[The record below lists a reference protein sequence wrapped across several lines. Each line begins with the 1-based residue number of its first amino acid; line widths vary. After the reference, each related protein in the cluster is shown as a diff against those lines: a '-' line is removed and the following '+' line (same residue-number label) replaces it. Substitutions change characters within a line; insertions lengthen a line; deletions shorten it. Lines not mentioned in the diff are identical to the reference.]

1 MKYSEMKDVFKE
13 ELTFLGMITE
23 YESDL
28 EQIHN
33 MKEAAVNIE
42 GWQNDG
48 YDEFP
53 KSFTRP
59 DGPSIVMALWNTFI
73 VPDEETKKAIAH
85 EEYMDRF
92 KADHP
97 DWLCF
102 DSYYADGDPLFID
115 PESLSWVLRNHGHY
129 DDAHCE
135 LIAKAVMAYH
145 KNYQENL

>member
-1 MKYSEMKDVFKE
+1 MKYSEMKEVFQK
-13 ELTFLGMITE
+13 ELTFLEMITE

-33 MKEAAVNIE
+33 MKEAAIDIE
-42 GWQNDG
+42 SWQADG

-53 KSFTRP
+53 ESFTRA
-59 DGPSIVMALWNTFI
+59 DGPSILMALWNTFI
-73 VPDEETKKAIAH
+73 VPDEETKDAIQH
-85 EEYMDRF
+85 ERWDDQF

-97 DWLCF
+97 DWLAF
-102 DSYYADGDPLFID
+102 DKYYPDDSTLFID
-115 PESLSWVLRNHGHY
+115 PEMLTWTLKQHHY

-135 LIAKAVMAYH
+135 LIIKAITAYH